1 MDTVDILTYI
11 CKKRDGFVAKGM
23 NVRSALTK
31 AELVIA
37 KEYHISFESINKL
50 LQGKRSFEIPMQK
63 FKVKSTAYT
72 LTPQAR

>member
-11 CKKRDGFVAKGM
+11 CKKRDDFVAKGM

-37 KEYHISFESINKL
+37 K
-50 LQGKRSFEIPMQK
+50 
-63 FKVKSTAYT
+63 
-72 LTPQAR
+72 